1 MKILIT
7 GIAGFIG
14 SHLAERLHEMNH
26 QVIGLDNFSS
36 YYDVSLKRENAQ
48 VLKELG
54 IHVFEMDLRIDDLST
69 ALPTDIDYIFH
80 CAAQPG
86 IASSSTFED
95 YLSNNIVAT
104 HNLTDFATQFLN
116 LKFFINIGTSSIYGS
131 DVFCDEEQMAKPIS
145 NYGVTKLA
153 AEQIVMSESRLGIF
167 RACSLRLYSV
177 YGSRERPD
185 KMFSQ
190 LIDCAI
196 NGKSFPLFEGSLA
209 HKRSFTHIKDIIDGI
224 VSLIG
229 KEPVCDGQVI
239 NMGTDQEY
247 TTQQGIEAVEKL
259 MNTKIELN
267 HRPARS
273 GDQLRTKAVINKA
286 QRLLDYR
293 PCVGLEEGVQEQIE
307 WVKSRLT

>member
-1 MKILIT
+1 MKILVT

-14 SHLAERLHEMNH
+14 SHLAERLHNMNH
-26 QVIGLDNFSS
+26 EVVGLDNFSS
-36 YYDVSLKRENAQ
+36 YYNVELKRANATL
-48 VLKELG
+48 LKKLG
-54 IHVFEMDLRIDDLST
+54 IKILKRDLREEHL
-69 ALPTDIDYIFH
+69 AAVLPADIDYIFH

-86 IASSSTFED
+86 IATTSTFED
-95 YLSNNIVAT
+95 YLTNNFIAT
-104 HNLTDFATQFLN
+104 HNLVDFASQLLN
-116 LKFFINIGTSSIYGS
+116 LKMFVNIGTSSIYGK
-131 DVFCDEEQMAKPIS
+131 DVFCDEEQMAKPVS

-153 AEQIVMSESRLGIF
+153 AEQLVMSRSRLGEF
-167 RACSLRLYSV
+167 PACSLRLYSV

-196 NGKSFPLFEGSLA
+196 NGKLFPLFEGSLA
-209 HKRSFTHIKDIIDGI
+209 HKRSFTHIKDIVDGI
-224 VSLIG
+224 VSVIG
-229 KEPVCDGQVI
+229 KESLCDGEVI
-239 NMGTDQEY
+239 NLGTDQEY
-247 TTQQGIEAVEKL
+247 TTQQGVEAIEKL

-307 WVKSRLT
+307 WCKNN